1 MIYINNNITFPL
13 ALGRMLEKTIKN
25 DLKWDISDVIRN
37 DGAEFEINVR
47 TNVFISIK
55 GLP

>member
-1 MIYINNNITFPL
+1 MIHINNNITFPL

>member
-1 MIYINNNITFPL
+1 MIHINNNITFPL

-37 DGAEFEINVR
+37 DGGEIDMNIRINVI
-47 TNVFISIK
+47 NSIK
-55 GLP
+55 EIS

>member
-13 ALGRMLEKTIKN
+13 ALSRMLEKIIKN
-25 DLKWDISDVIRN
+25 DLKWDISDVIRK
-37 DGAEFEINVR
+37 DGAEFERNVR
-47 TNVFISIK
+47 TNVVNSIK

>member
-1 MIYINNNITFPL
+1 MIHINNNITFPL

-37 DGAEFEINVR
+37 DGGEIDMNIRISVI
-47 TNVFISIK
+47 NSIK
-55 GLP
+55 EIS